1 MRPEDIDGQT
11 VGALLDLVHER
22 RPDGNRGDQES
33 RQPDA
38 ARTGGDVMGI
48 VIALI
53 VLAIIFGGIGLF
65 VAAAKWAL
73 IIGLILLIAGIVM
86 GFMGR
91 GRTRV

>member
-1 MRPEDIDGQT
+1 
-11 VGALLDLVHER
+11 
-22 RPDGNRGDQES
+22 
-33 RQPDA
+33 
-38 ARTGGDVMGI
+38 MGL

-73 IIGLILLIAGIVM
+73 IIGVILLIAGIVM

>member
-1 MRPEDIDGQT
+1 M
-11 VGALLDLVHER
+11 HEMPRRGEYRDQEPR
-22 RPDGNRGDQES
+22 RPD
-33 RQPDA
+33 A
-38 ARTGGDVMGI
+38 ALSGGDVMGI

-73 IIGLILLIAGIVM
+73 IIGVILLIAGLVM

>member
-1 MRPEDIDGQT
+1 MNDMWEPRHQ
-11 VGALLDLVHER
+11 
-22 RPDGNRGDQES
+22 
-33 RQPDA
+33 DA
-38 ARTGGDVMGI
+38 APSRGGVMGI

-73 IIGLILLIAGIVM
+73 IIGVILLIAGLVM